1 MSSYRKMSN
10 NFEEETLLH
19 DQDSTGDLESYD
31 KTNETSFITKEQQ
44 RNSESVQRYV
54 EMHGINKK
62 HKTVPF

>member
-10 NFEEETLLH
+10 NFEEETLLY

-31 KTNETSFITKEQQ
+31 ETNETSFMTEEQQ